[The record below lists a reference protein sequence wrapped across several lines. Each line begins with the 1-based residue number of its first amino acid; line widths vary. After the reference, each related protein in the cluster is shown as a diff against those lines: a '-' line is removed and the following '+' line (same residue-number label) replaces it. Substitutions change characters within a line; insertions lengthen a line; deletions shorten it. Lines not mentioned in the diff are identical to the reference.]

1 MAAKEKTRHITAEQ
15 FRNLNTHTPGRKE
28 QPETGIRRAI
38 VDFLRVHG
46 WKVAR
51 LVQSPLSEKGIPDL
65 VAIRCGQTVWIEV
78 KTPKGRLSAHQEA
91 WLQDLEE
98 HGGWWIVARSV
109 EDVEHLA
116 EPTQSRA
123 KVHALIEHGQVRCA
137 SGVCDDTCPNRRYCV
152 EAELILPESRR

>member
-1 MAAKEKTRHITAEQ
+1 MAAKNKTRYITAEQ
-15 FRNLNTHTPGRKE
+15 YRSLKTKYPGRKE

-46 WKVAR
+46 WKVVR

-78 KTPKGRLSAHQEA
+78 KTPKGRLSAHQRA

-109 EDVEHLA
+109 EDVEHMGPR
-116 EPTQSRA
+116 EGG
-123 KVHALIEHGQVRCA
+123 K
-137 SGVCDDTCPNRRYCV
+137 
-152 EAELILPESRR
+152 